1 MWYLLLSHLYSY
13 QSQTTAMANIA
24 SPATHNSSFLSPQKA
39 ETLRGRHANIYK
51 EINTQINMLLKR
63 TPALEVQIFPCLVPS
78 EHQNDLSISE
88 TYWNFPTKPS
98 IRFTENCLK
107 SVDERGQTASS

>member
-51 EINTQINMLLKR
+51 EMNTQMNMLLKR

-78 EHQNDLSISE
+78 EHQNDRLVRVVQKLTGI
-88 TYWNFPTKPS
+88 FPQNHLYGLQR
-98 IRFTENCLK
+98 I
-107 SVDERGQTASS
+107 V